1 MLWVSLRA
9 STACPA
15 CGSAGQWG
23 LHARYAKY
31 HFAQSIEIQRVRCR
45 CCGRTHALIPL
56 FSVPGTS
63 MGREEAE
70 RCLKARWEGASRSA
84 AGAELVERG
93 MDVRTGKGLER
104 KLATAV
110 ERGKAI
116 WPEAADV
123 TLGSRAWIQA
133 VCGSTQQPILAMN
146 RFALEHRVN
155 AICFCRA
162 PILLF
167 RPGILEGSCSH
178 KPVSAAE
185 PRRSSR
191 LREMHSLPGGMP

>member
-1 MLWVSLRA
+1 M
-9 STACPA
+9 
-15 CGSAGQWG
+15 G

-31 HFAQSIEIQRVRCR
+31 HFAESIEIQRVRCR

-70 RCLKARWEGASRSA
+70 RCLRARWEGASRPSA
-84 AGAELVERG
+84 AAELVERG
-93 MDVRTGKGLER
+93 MEVRTGKRLER

-116 WPEAADV
+116 WPEAADL
-123 TLGSRAWIQA
+123 TLGPPAWITA
-133 VCGSTQQPILAMN
+133 VCGSSVEPIAEMN
-146 RFALEHRVN
+146 RFALEHGVN

-167 RPGILEGSCSH
+167 WPGIHGGRRSH
-178 KPVSAAE
+178 KPVSTAE

-191 LREMHSLPGGMP
+191 LRTMHSLPGGTP

>member
-1 MLWVSLRA
+1 MGR
-9 STACPA
+9 
-15 CGSAGQWG
+15 
-23 LHARYAKY
+23 HARYGKY

-45 CCGRTHALIPL
+45 CCRTTHALIPL
-56 FSVPGTS
+56 FSVPCTS

-70 RCLKARWEGASRSA
+70 RCLKARGEGASRTE

-93 MDVRTGKGLER
+93 MEERTGRNLER

-116 WPEAADV
+116 WPKAADV
-123 TLGSRAWIQA
+123 TLEPWAWIQA
-133 VCGSTQQPILAMN
+133 VCGSTPQPILAMN
-146 RFALEHRVN
+146 RFALEHGVN

-167 RPGILEGSCSH
+167 RPRIRGERASH
-178 KPVSAAE
+178 KPASAAG

-191 LREMHSLPGGMP
+191 LRTMHSLPGGTP